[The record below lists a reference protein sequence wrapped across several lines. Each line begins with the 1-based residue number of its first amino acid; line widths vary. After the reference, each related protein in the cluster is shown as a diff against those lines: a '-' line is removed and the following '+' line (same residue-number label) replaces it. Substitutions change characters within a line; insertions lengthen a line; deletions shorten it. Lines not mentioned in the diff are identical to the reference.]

1 MFANFHPTCLQ
12 LSAVH
17 EWCSCM
23 LSATLPTILFVR
35 GAVPGQI
42 QYWHLRQF
50 RIPCLRAAA
59 LPPFTC
65 LDAASMRCGRLWSEA
80 ASHINMI
87 GLEAQHLVTN
97 LMKKGH
103 RAGIIP
109 HPSKAPPQPHF
120 CCRRWQMIRVAEL
133 LAIEDVAC
141 SGHAAVIRQFTLS
154 DWQSH
159 RGPPQG
165 SGLAHVNGKGASRFA
180 CGCTSC
186 YRDIWIRKHA
196 WYR

>member
-1 MFANFHPTCLQ
+1 MYAVSNATNNIIRSGS
-12 LSAVH
+12 SAGADTV
-17 EWCSCM
+17 
-23 LSATLPTILFVR
+23 LAPPTIPDSMLESCSV
-35 GAVPGQI
+35 
-42 QYWHLRQF
+42 
-50 RIPCLRAAA
+50 AA
-59 LPPFTC
+59 LHLPG
-65 LDAASMRCGRLWSEA
+65 CGQHALWSG
-80 ASHINMI
+80 SGRKQHRTINMI
-87 GLEAQHLVTN
+87 SLEAQHLITN

-109 HPSKAPPQPHF
+109 HPSKAPPQPQF

-154 DWQSH
+154 DWQSQ

-165 SGLAHVNGKGASRFA
+165 SGLVHVNGKGTSRFA

-196 WYR
+196 WYT